1 MPMTKISKRRA
12 VMNYLANSDNGLTES
27 EARNRFGVSSLSSMM
42 SSIKSQVE
50 TYGNWEIVK
59 EKTPR
64 KKTRYF
70 MNDIH
75 PGKRTYGFDRN
86 GKRVTL

>member
-1 MPMTKISKRRA
+1 
-12 VMNYLANSDNGLTES
+12 
-27 EARNRFGVSSLSSMM
+27 M

-75 PGKRTYGFDRN
+75 PGKRTYGFDRT
-86 GKRVTL
+86 GKRVALWFLTESPYNLSLLCGFFPPKDIFDKWIEHMHWD